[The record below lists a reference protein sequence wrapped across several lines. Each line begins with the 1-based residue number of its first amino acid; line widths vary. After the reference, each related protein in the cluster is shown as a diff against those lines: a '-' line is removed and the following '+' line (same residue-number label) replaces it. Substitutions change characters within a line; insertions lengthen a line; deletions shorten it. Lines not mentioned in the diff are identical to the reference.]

1 MQEIK
6 EQLEKELGK
15 IQQVID
21 TSSLTDL
28 RQRVQS
34 AIADAKSNVNAHLDR
49 FEEANAA
56 ADQFIDSH
64 LEEAIHSKWTA
75 LLGAAAV
82 LGSFMLG
89 LIIGIHA

>member
-6 EQLEKELGK
+6 EQFEKELGK

-28 RQRVQS
+28 RQRVQT
-34 AIADAKSNVNAHLDR
+34 AITDAKSNINVHLDR

-56 ADQFIDSH
+56 ADQFVDPY
-64 LEEAIHSKWTA
+64 LEKATRSKWTA
-75 LLGAAAV
+75 LITGAV
-82 LGSFMLG
+82 VVGSFILG
-89 LIIGIHA
+89 LIVGANI